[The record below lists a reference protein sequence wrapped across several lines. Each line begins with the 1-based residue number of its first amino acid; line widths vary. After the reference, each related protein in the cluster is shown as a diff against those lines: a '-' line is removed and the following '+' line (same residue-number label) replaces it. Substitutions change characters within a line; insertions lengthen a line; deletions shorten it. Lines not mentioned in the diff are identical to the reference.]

1 VIERVKLVNFLSHE
15 STEIVLGE
23 GLTIFIGR
31 NGAGKSSVIDAITY
45 ALYGRHTRSKKEKEK
60 GEMRAPVRYG
70 SGWGR
75 VELDFRHLGKK
86 YEVVRE
92 FDGKGS
98 LRTAVIREKGRLL
111 VTGAKRGDINVS
123 EEVSRI
129 LRMNYDRMVSSVVI
143 QQGEIDTILKSQPKE
158 LKELFDDLM
167 GLRAFDEAYKNM
179 KDILDGFEERIKKE
193 TGRYPRD
200 ADSAEQELEGLKKEV
215 ENAKAKER
223 ALAEML
229 RKKEAELKEITE
241 RIERAEELIRLNLEL
256 EGVLNKLKERIRGEI
271 RWLEKRASE
280 LKGHLKTLSI
290 KEEIEAGIKRLKER
304 EEQYSAL
311 KEREKVILDQLKEI
325 EEELKALP
333 TEPSGAKSLDELRGE
348 ARRRAERLRD
358 DSMELG
364 KALARGQTKLD
375 LYELQEKVERDV
387 ESVVDLVSE
396 TYTSAM
402 ALRAYELMRKRKE
415 LQDELNNVRQ
425 QKERTEKEIKD
436 FKILEGQDVTKL
448 HAQVLTAEQ
457 EVMSAGGK
465 EGAKSLVEKLEGLKA
480 KHAKLAEVESSLELE
495 PEVLDGLDALLSDE
509 EVLRMTSRL
518 KEGIAT
524 LKDSS
529 FSVETVSE
537 LEKLR
542 KRKEELS
549 REIGQIEGELG
560 GLQAIIEEKS
570 KRAEELEKNL
580 RVLKKAKE
588 FYSLMRKVRDEVYHR
603 DGPVLKGLRGWIY
616 EQVSER
622 AREYLDMFD
631 SNVDDVKIEEKGD
644 SVVFT
649 CYHSGRELGW
659 EWLSG
664 GEKVVL
670 ALALRLAIGDVLGAQ
685 RLRFFI
691 LDEPTVHLDSEKRM
705 RLRDVLVKL
714 SQKMPQVIVITH
726 DEEIFEGSEARV
738 LRFEKEG
745 GATRVV
751 EVGRQAIGG

>member
-1 VIERVKLVNFLSHE
+1 
-15 STEIVLGE
+15 
-23 GLTIFIGR
+23 
-31 NGAGKSSVIDAITY
+31 
-45 ALYGRHTRSKKEKEK
+45 
-60 GEMRAPVRYG
+60 
-70 SGWGR
+70 
-75 VELDFRHLGKK
+75 
-86 YEVVRE
+86 
-92 FDGKGS
+92 
-98 LRTAVIREKGRLL
+98 
-111 VTGAKRGDINVS
+111 
-123 EEVSRI
+123 
-129 LRMNYDRMVSSVVI
+129 
-143 QQGEIDTILKSQPKE
+143 
-158 LKELFDDLM
+158 
-167 GLRAFDEAYKNM
+167 
-179 KDILDGFEERIKKE
+179 
-193 TGRYPRD
+193 
-200 ADSAEQELEGLKKEV
+200 
-215 ENAKAKER
+215 
-223 ALAEML
+223 
-229 RKKEAELKEITE
+229 
-241 RIERAEELIRLNLEL
+241 
-256 EGVLNKLKERIRGEI
+256 
-271 RWLEKRASE
+271 
-280 LKGHLKTLSI
+280 
-290 KEEIEAGIKRLKER
+290 
-304 EEQYSAL
+304 
-311 KEREKVILDQLKEI
+311 
-325 EEELKALP
+325 
-333 TEPSGAKSLDELRGE
+333 
-348 ARRRAERLRD
+348 
-358 DSMELG
+358 
-364 KALARGQTKLD
+364 
-375 LYELQEKVERDV
+375 
-387 ESVVDLVSE
+387 
-396 TYTSAM
+396 
-402 ALRAYELMRKRKE
+402 MRKRKE